1 MNQMKS
7 YSSEAHSLTSRFRD
21 VFSLYRL
28 HSNDI
33 LDHVR
38 NRIEDI
44 RRFES
49 AVESQFGIRLENLDV
64 LEIGPG
70 QFLTQLTY
78 LAVRNRVIGIDNDVI
93 VQGFDLP
100 GYIRMLRRNSF
111 YRTVKTAGR
120 KLLGIDRQYARQ
132 LKRQLGLHHLPRLS
146 VYEMDVRNMS
156 FAMGSFD
163 IVYCRSVLHHL
174 PDPGRAVDE
183 IVRVVRPGGLAYI
196 SIHPYT
202 SETGCL
208 DPRIYTG
215 RRSEIEGWPHLR
227 PHLRDKLREPNA
239 HLNRLRLSEWRALF
253 GSKMPGARI
262 LTATSGDASLQ
273 AAIALQRQGELLA
286 YSLEELLTGDFT
298 VLWQKLQQSAPV
310 PRIELTEVAD

>member
-1 MNQMKS
+1 MKS
-7 YSSEAHSLTSRFRD
+7 YSSEAHSLASRFRD

-28 HSNDI
+28 HSNDV

-38 NRIEDI
+38 NRIEDM

-49 AVESQFGIRLENLDV
+49 AVESQFGICLENLDV

-78 LAVRNRVIGIDNDVI
+78 LGVENRAIGIDNDVI
-93 VQGFDLP
+93 VQGFDLA
-100 GYIRMLRRNSF
+100 GYIRMFRRNSL
-111 YRTVKTAGR
+111 YRTVKTVAR
-120 KLLGIDRQYARQ
+120 KLLGIDRRYALQ
-132 LKRQLGLHHLPRLS
+132 LKRQLGLRRLPRLS
-146 VYEMDVRNMS
+146 VREMDVRNMS
-156 FAMGSFD
+156 FGTGSFD

-183 IVRVVRPGGLAYI
+183 IVRVVRPGGVAYI

-215 RRSEIEGWPHLR
+215 RRCDVEGWPHLR

-239 HLNRLRLSEWRALF
+239 HLNRLRLSEWRDLF
-253 GSKMPGARI
+253 GSKMPGAKI
-262 LTATSGDASLQ
+262 STAKSGEASLQ
-273 AAIALQRQGELLA
+273 AAMALQREGELLA

-298 VLWQKLQQSAPV
+298 VLWQKPGQFAPV
-310 PRIELTEVAD
+310 PRIELTKVAD